1 MEGAAGTQPPTSP
14 TPPPKLERES
24 SKMDPAAAAR
34 ASAAASAAAAV
45 RARLVQLEADGV
57 PPAKIAVTVATGA
70 LGPVLV
76 KLTALLGK
84 EFKLPWCTRRDI
96 KFVKSKLQP
105 VHSLLLR
112 IWEREDV
119 EDACK
124 SWMNEVRNQSY
135 AMEDAIDD
143 FIAGLKRDD
152 TAGCFRPATK
162 ASPFRDLKKLVR
174 ELVKQCEDRWKNLE
188 TISVRSEPVLDARA
202 RFLHKDA
209 SELVGM
215 DTPKEKV
222 IEELKENKMVCIN
235 GPAGVGKTTLADLVY
250 QAIGEGFQCRA
261 FVSLSPSPDMKE
273 VLKSILTQVT
283 NGVQST
289 GTEAATE
296 QNLVDKISSF
306 LADKRYLVVVDN
318 IWHWEEWKII
328 GGALPENSLSSKII
342 TTTHIKAIADKCEA
356 IDAATYRL
364 WCFSCDEI
372 RTFLDLIMKKS
383 GADGKIPETEI
394 GSVTNSILHMC
405 DGMPLAVVCLA
416 KALAESVAEGTYE
429 AWDTWIR
436 HIRGEFLSIPSLKPL
451 VESFCL
457 GYNDLPVHLKTC
469 LLYCSIYYE
478 NPHFISRASLVTKW
492 IAEGFV
498 YQEKAAESYYEELIS
513 ATNHPVLKTNYV
525 EVHPMMLAFLVC
537 RSEEV
542 NFVTCI
548 NDCNDLNLNRNAKW
562 IQRLSIY
569 NREDSIDFSR
579 MGVSRTRSLA
589 WFSGRKIVPDIKH
602 FGRLRVLHLERNKD
616 LENEHLAAICGLL
629 SLRYLGIPECE
640 KISMLPREIGR
651 LQNLETLDV
660 SYTEVRELPWEAAQL
675 PNLVCVIHGWHQHR
689 VVKLPEVL
697 REAMKTGTDL
707 SYQAMC
713 PSIMLRDYFYQTT
726 EQLPVKFGS
735 RYVGVPPWISAA
747 FRDVSSLDIML
758 CKLEE
763 DDQKLLGGLPNLEN
777 LVVRFQLLPR
787 KTIPIIGGGF
797 GRLRIF
803 CFDCRMPR
811 LTFQPGAMPNLFWLE
826 FKFYSGPPSKDPLN
840 IMHLRRLAD
849 VSFKCSE
856 NYSSDAPGIS
866 ATIDVVRREAAEH
879 PNKIWLSINDNA
891 EEFPEKENTPEI
903 REQDSSIILGAASSS
918 AIDAES
924 SNGSDDNTDGN
935 KGKTPQVSNHA
946 SSSRTNEVHEIEE
959 AQE

>member
-1 MEGAAGTQPPTSP
+1 
-14 TPPPKLERES
+14 
-24 SKMDPAAAAR
+24 MDPAAGGAAV
-34 ASAAASAAAAV
+34 AMSAAAAV
-45 RARLVQLEADGV
+45 RARLIKMEADKV

-76 KLTALLGK
+76 KLTALLDK
-84 EFKLPWCTRRDI
+84 EFIKLPCCARKHI
-96 KFVKSKLQP
+96 KFVKSKLEP

-119 EDACK
+119 EDQCK
-124 SWMNEVRNQSY
+124 SWMMEVRYQSH
-135 AMEDAIDD
+135 AMEDTIDD

-152 TAGCFRPATK
+152 TAGCFRQATK
-162 ASPFRDLKKLVR
+162 PSPFRDLKKQVR
-174 ELVKQCEDRWKNLE
+174 ELVKQCEDRWMTLE

-215 DTPKEKV
+215 DRRKEEV
-222 IEELKENKMVCIN
+222 IEALKKKKMVCIF
-235 GPAGVGKTTLADLVY
+235 GPAGMGKTTLADLVY
-250 QAIGEGFQCRA
+250 QEIGEEFQCRA

-306 LADKRYLVVVDN
+306 LADKRLAYLVVVDD
-318 IWHWEEWKII
+318 IWHCEEWEII

-342 TTTHIKAIADKCEA
+342 TTTRIDDIAGKCEA
-356 IDAATYRL
+356 IDAVIYSRWDTLGDYATRAL
-364 WCFSCDEI
+364 F
-372 RTFLDLIMKKS
+372 DLIMKKS

-394 GSVTNSILHMC
+394 GSVTNSISYMC
-405 DGMPLAVVCLA
+405 YGMPLAVIYLA
-416 KALAESVAEGTYE
+416 KALAESIAQGTYE
-429 AWDTWIR
+429 GWDTWIR

-451 VESFCL
+451 VESLCL

-469 LLYCSIYYE
+469 LLYCSIYCE
-478 NPHFISRASLVTKW
+478 DPRFISRPSLVTKW

-513 ATNHPVLKTNYV
+513 ATNHPVLTTNFV
-525 EVHPMMLAFLVC
+525 DVHPMMLAFLVC

-542 NFVTCI
+542 NFVTRMH
-548 NDCNDLNLNRNAKW
+548 DCNDLSLNQNAKW
-562 IQRLSIY
+562 IQRLSIC

-579 MGVSRTRSLA
+579 MGVSHTRSLA
-589 WFSGRKIVPDIKH
+589 WFGGRQIVPDIKH
-602 FGRLRVLHLERNKD
+602 FGRLHLLHLEGNKD
-616 LENEHLAAICGLL
+616 LGNEHLAAICGLL
-629 SLRYLGIPECE
+629 SLRYLGIPKCE

-651 LQNLETLDV
+651 LQNLEILHV
-660 SYTEVRELPWEAAQL
+660 SRGVRELPWEAAQL
-675 PNLVCVIHGWHQHR
+675 PNLVRVIRGWDE
-689 VVKLPEVL
+689 VVNLPEVL

-713 PSIMLRDYFYQTT
+713 PSIMLRDHFGQTT

-735 RYVGVPPWISAA
+735 RYVGVPRWISAA

-763 DDQKLLGGLPNLEN
+763 DDQKILGGLPNLEN

-787 KTIPIIGGGF
+787 KTIPIIGLRCF
-797 GRLRIF
+797 ERLRRF
-803 CFDCRMPR
+803 CFDCRMPW
-811 LTFQPGAMPNLFWLE
+811 LTFQPGAMPNLYWLE

-840 IMHLRRLAD
+840 IKHLRGLRA
-849 VSFKCSE
+849 VSFKCSKY
-856 NYSSDAPGIS
+856 YSSDAPGIS

-879 PNKIWLSINDNA
+879 PNKMWFSINGKH
-891 EEFPEKENTPEI
+891 EVFPEKKNTPEI

-935 KGKTPQVSNHA
+935 KGKSPQVSNQA
-946 SSSRTNEVHEIEE
+946 SCSRTSEVHEIEE

>member
-1 MEGAAGTQPPTSP
+1 
-14 TPPPKLERES
+14 
-24 SKMDPAAAAR
+24 MDPLASGDAVAVSTAAALM
-34 ASAAASAAAAV
+34 
-45 RARLVQLEADGV
+45 RARLIEMEAAGV
-57 PPAKIAVTVATGA
+57 PPAEIAVTAAAGA

-112 IWEREDV
+112 IWERQDV
-119 EDACK
+119 EAACK
-124 SWMNEVRNQSY
+124 SWMNQVRNQSY

-152 TAGCFRPATK
+152 TSGCFRQATK
-162 ASPFRDLKKLVR
+162 ASPFRDLKKQVR

-188 TISVRSEPVLDARA
+188 TISVRSKPVLDARA

-215 DTPKEKV
+215 DEPKEEV
-222 IEELKENKMVCIN
+222 IEALKKNKMVCIN
-235 GPAGVGKTTLADLVY
+235 GPAGMGKTTLADLVY
-250 QAIGEGFQCRA
+250 QAIGEEFQCRA

-306 LADKRYLVVVDN
+306 LADKRYLVVVDD
-318 IWHWEEWKII
+318 IWHCEEWEII

-342 TTTHIKAIADKCEA
+342 TTTRIDDIADKCKA
-356 IDAATYRL
+356 IDVVIYSLCGTLGDYGTRAL
-364 WCFSCDEI
+364 
-372 RTFLDLIMKKS
+372 LDLIMKKS

-394 GSVTNSILHMC
+394 GYVTNSISYMC
-405 DGMPLAVVCLA
+405 YGMPLAIIYLA
-416 KALAESVAEGTYE
+416 KALAESIAQDTYE
-429 AWDTWIR
+429 GWNIWIR

-451 VESFCL
+451 VESLCL
-457 GYNDLPVHLKTC
+457 GYNNLPVHLKTC
-469 LLYCSIYYE
+469 FLYCSIYPEKVYL
-478 NPHFISRASLVTKW
+478 ISRPSLVTKW

-513 ATNHPVLKTNYV
+513 ATDLLMEGRNDFRVL
-525 EVHPMMLAFLVC
+525 PMMLAFLVC
-537 RSEEV
+537 ISEEV
-542 NFVTCI
+542 NFVTRMYNRI
-548 NDCNDLNLNRNAKW
+548 DLILNQNAKW

-569 NREDSIDFSR
+569 DREDSNDFSGLVNWTPWLSIYNREESIDFSR
-579 MGVSRTRSLA
+579 MGVSGTRSLV
-589 WFSGRKIVPDIKH
+589 WFGERQIVPDIKH
-602 FGRLRVLHLERNKD
+602 FGRLRVLHLQGNKD
-616 LENEHLAAICGLL
+616 LENEHLAAICGLI
-629 SLRYLGIPECE
+629 SLRFLGIPKCE
-640 KISMLPREIGR
+640 KISMLPREIRR

-660 SYTEVRELPWEAAQL
+660 SGTGVRELPWEAAQL
-675 PNLVCVIHGWHQHR
+675 PNLVRVLHGVDQ

-713 PSIMLRDYFYQTT
+713 PSIMLPDHFDQTT
-726 EQLPVKFGS
+726 EQLPVKFGR
-735 RYVGVPPWISAA
+735 RYVGVPQWISAA

-763 DDQKLLGGLPNLEN
+763 DDQKLLGALPNLEN

-797 GRLRIF
+797 GRLRRF
-803 CFDCRMPR
+803 CFDCRMPW
-811 LTFQPGAMPNLFWLE
+811 LTFQPGAMPNLYWLE

-840 IMHLRRLAD
+840 IMHLRGLEY

-856 NYSSDAPGIS
+856 NYSRDAPGIS
-866 ATIDVVRREAAEH
+866 ATIDIVRKEAKEH
-879 PNKIWLSINDNA
+879 PNKIWLWI
-891 EEFPEKENTPEI
+891 
-903 REQDSSIILGAASSS
+903 GAASSS

-935 KGKTPQVSNHA
+935 KGKSPQVSNQA
-946 SSSRTNEVHEIEE
+946 SCSRTSEVPEIEE